1 MQLFAFNILVNMEIP
16 LEHSNWFFWPL
27 QPPQNRV

>member
-16 LEHSNWFFWPL
+16 LEHSNWFFLPL
-27 QPPQNRV
+27 TQY